1 MESLRQQLIA
11 QANKNYEEAIA
22 KIPEHLQYADTAK
35 EIARLW
41 KQGGVKRKSV
51 GDGARHM
58 LPIYLYLQL
67 GPTDR
72 FDIEANLF
80 IEDIEER
87 FGLDFDTSEIQ
98 DEKTIVFYYDRQ
110 STFHRRLVIFFMLHE
125 RGNCRIVQEETEPTV
140 IKNYKRRVIC
150 G

>member
-11 QANKNYEEAIA
+11 QANKKYQEAIA
-22 KIPEHLQYADTAK
+22 KIPEHLRYADTANK
-35 EIARLW
+35 IARLW
-41 KQGGVKRKSV
+41 KQGGVGRKSI
-51 GDGARHM
+51 GDISKDI
-58 LPIYLYLQL
+58 LPICLHLQL

-72 FDIEANLF
+72 FDVEANLF
-80 IEDIEER
+80 IEDVEER
-87 FGLDFDTSEIQ
+87 FGLDFDASEIQ
-98 DEKTIVFYYDRQ
+98 DEETIVFYYDR
-110 STFHRRLVIFFMLHE
+110 SIFSRRLVIFFMLHE